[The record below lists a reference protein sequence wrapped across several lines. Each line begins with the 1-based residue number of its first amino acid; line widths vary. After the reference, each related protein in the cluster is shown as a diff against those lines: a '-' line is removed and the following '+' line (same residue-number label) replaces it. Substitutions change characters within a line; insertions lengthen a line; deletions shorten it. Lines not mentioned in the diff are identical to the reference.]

1 MTTGEQKL
9 LWRGVAGGTLM
20 GLAIGG
26 IIALFIAVKP
36 DLIAALV
43 Q

>member
-9 LWRGVAGGTLM
+9 LWRGVAGGTLI

-26 IIALFIAVKP
+26 IIALFIAMG
-36 DLIAALV
+36 LTG
-43 Q
+43 